1 MFEYIAYKNENKM
14 SNILGKLLVKILI
27 SKKVKSIFGGRVK
40 ALISGGAA
48 LNPEIG
54 SFFNK
59 IGFCLLQGYGQ
70 TEASPLISCN
80 TKSYN
85 DPMTVGF
92 PVKNVE
98 VKISNQNEI
107 LVRGKNVMIGYWKNK
122 KLTAKTL
129 RNGWLHTGDLGFFDK
144 TGRLIIN
151 GRKKELI
158 VTSGGDNIS
167 VQRIEN
173 ILTEQVEINQAV
185 IFGDNKP
192 FLIALIHIDEK
203 LNESK
208 IESILSKINRRL
220 NSIERIRKY
229 ILLKKPLTYQDG
241 FLTQTQKIKKK
252 MVFSHFKMILKN
264 FIEFYNNFCTSL

>member
-1 MFEYIAYKNENKM
+1 
-14 SNILGKLLVKILI
+14 
-27 SKKVKSIFGGRVK
+27 
-40 ALISGGAA
+40 
-48 LNPEIG
+48 
-54 SFFNK
+54 
-59 IGFCLLQGYGQ
+59 
-70 TEASPLISCN
+70 
-80 TKSYN
+80 
-85 DPMTVGF
+85 MTVGF

-173 ILTEQVEINQAV
+173 I
-185 IFGDNKP
+185 
-192 FLIALIHIDEK
+192 
-203 LNESK
+203 
-208 IESILSKINRRL
+208 
-220 NSIERIRKY
+220 
-229 ILLKKPLTYQDG
+229 
-241 FLTQTQKIKKK
+241 
-252 MVFSHFKMILKN
+252 
-264 FIEFYNNFCTSL
+264 

>member
-1 MFEYIAYKNENKM
+1 
-14 SNILGKLLVKILI
+14 
-27 SKKVKSIFGGRVK
+27 
-40 ALISGGAA
+40 
-48 LNPEIG
+48 
-54 SFFNK
+54 
-59 IGFCLLQGYGQ
+59 
-70 TEASPLISCN
+70 
-80 TKSYN
+80 
-85 DPMTVGF
+85 
-92 PVKNVE
+92 
-98 VKISNQNEI
+98 
-107 LVRGKNVMIGYWKNK
+107 MIGYWKNK
-122 KLTAKTL
+122 KLTTKTI

-192 FLIALIHIDEK
+192 FLIALIHIEEK
-203 LNESK
+203 LSKSK
-208 IESILSKINRRL
+208 IESMISKINKRL

-252 MVFSHFKMILKN
+252 KVFSHFKN
-264 FIEFYNNFCTSL
+264 DIEKLY

>member
-1 MFEYIAYKNENKM
+1 
-14 SNILGKLLVKILI
+14 
-27 SKKVKSIFGGRVK
+27 
-40 ALISGGAA
+40 
-48 LNPEIG
+48 
-54 SFFNK
+54 
-59 IGFCLLQGYGQ
+59 
-70 TEASPLISCN
+70 
-80 TKSYN
+80 
-85 DPMTVGF
+85 
-92 PVKNVE
+92 
-98 VKISNQNEI
+98 
-107 LVRGKNVMIGYWKNK
+107 MIGYWKNK

-208 IESILSKINRRL
+208 IESIL
-220 NSIERIRKY
+220 IR
-229 ILLKKPLTYQDG
+229 
-241 FLTQTQKIKKK
+241 
-252 MVFSHFKMILKN
+252 
-264 FIEFYNNFCTSL
+264 